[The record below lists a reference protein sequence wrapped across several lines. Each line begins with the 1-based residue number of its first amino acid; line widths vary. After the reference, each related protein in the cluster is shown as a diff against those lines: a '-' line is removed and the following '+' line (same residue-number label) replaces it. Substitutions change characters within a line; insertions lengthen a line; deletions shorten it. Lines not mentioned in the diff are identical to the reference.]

1 MQLYL
6 TKNSPITVFLSTK
19 TPKKIRQT
27 FDLEFKA
34 EVVSWYEENGKNQTF
49 SRISHYK

>member
-1 MQLYL
+1 MSYNAILSDEEVS
-6 TKNSPITVFLSTK
+6 NDPPVFLSTK

-34 EVVSWYEENGKNQTF
+34 EVVRCYEENAPC
-49 SRISHYK
+49 S